1 MLFRSM
7 VQHYYK
13 GLSSLHVGLD
23 NVLTNDLAVRR
34 SIPGLPGRAVIYE
47 GKHLN
52 DADLESSGARQF
64 NNVELECYL
73 ASSADEADS

>member
-1 MLFRSM
+1 M

-34 SIPGLPGRAVIYE
+34 SVSGLSGRAVVYE
-47 GKHLN
+47 GKCIGDSN
-52 DADLESSGARQF
+52 LESIGARQF
-64 NNVELECYL
+64 DNDELKCYL
-73 ASSADEADS
+73 VSAIDEPDS